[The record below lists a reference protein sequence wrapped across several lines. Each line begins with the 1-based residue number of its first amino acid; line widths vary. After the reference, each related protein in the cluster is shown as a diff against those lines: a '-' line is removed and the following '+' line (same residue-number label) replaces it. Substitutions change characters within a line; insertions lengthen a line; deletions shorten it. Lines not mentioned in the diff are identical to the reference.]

1 MTWCLPVESKTRYDE
16 LLAEVKKYHAE
27 HPLVWKHFCGFT
39 FELINRGFKH
49 GSAYAVFERIR
60 WETDQAD
67 SDGISTFK
75 ANNNYRPFY
84 ARAFMKKFPEHK
96 GFFRLR
102 YQTSKDAEA
111 VHLPP
116 LGPKDFPEIK
126 EDTL

>member
-1 MTWCLPVESKTRYDE
+1 MIETRHDE
-16 LLAEVKKYHAE
+16 LQLAVKRYHIE
-27 HPLVWKHFCGFT
+27 HPKVWDLFCGFT

-67 SDGISTFK
+67 SDGVSTFK

-84 ARAFMKKFPEHK
+84 ARRFMRVYTEHE

-102 YQTSKDAEA
+102 HQTSKDTIAIGRPE
-111 VHLPP
+111 
-116 LGPKDFPEIK
+116 LGPKDFPEVR
-126 EDTL
+126 L